1 MDEPRYLGWRALS
14 DLAKYMSGVV
24 PISGYNGCF
33 LAIEGRLTLRA
44 ELSLLKK
51 LSAHS
56 TDPGNLP
63 EIKTDAEDLTGD
75 ALEEPCPDRS
85 ELLTI
90 GRSSSVP

>member
-1 MDEPRYLGWRALS
+1 M
-14 DLAKYMSGVV
+14 

-51 LSAHS
+51 LAAHAIE
-56 TDPGNLP
+56 PGDLP
-63 EIKTDAEDLTGD
+63 TIKDAAAADLTGD

-85 ELLTI
+85 GTAHNRQI
-90 GRSSSVP
+90 